1 MLSLS
6 SIFEP
11 QSIAVVGASNNETKW
26 GGRILK
32 NLLSNFKGRV
42 YPVNPN
48 EKTVQGM
55 TAYPSISDIPESIE
69 MAVITIPS
77 KFVLPVVEECGQKGV

>member
-11 QSIAVVGASNNETKW
+11 KSIAVVGASNKETKW

-32 NLLSNFKGRV
+32 NLVNDFKGEL

-48 EKTVQGM
+48 EKTVQGL
-55 TAYPSISDIPESIE
+55 TAYRSVSDIPESIE